1 MPAFPQSHLAVDD
14 SQLPPGRRATR
25 HLLPCVGSALLLAC
39 PLLPGGEGF
48 VLFEKA
54 MNERQTGAVWVR
66 SIQVECWS
74 GGNRAGQSRVCLQPA
89 ASEAFVLDI
98 ILIVECPPPPPAP
111 FLPGD
116 SSPWYSHAAGYQ
128 MPGKPWTVSV
138 RATARP
144 WFPFP
149 EEALSSQSALSSA
162 LGTQA
167 MASTASSHPRMTRG
181 K

>member
-98 ILIVECPPPPPAP
+98 ILIVECPPPPRP
-111 FLPGD
+111 LPSWGLEPLVLPRSWLPD
-116 SSPWYSHAAGYQ
+116 AW
-128 MPGKPWTVSV
+128 
-138 RATARP
+138 
-144 WFPFP
+144 
-149 EEALSSQSALSSA
+149 EALDGERQSHS
-162 LGTQA
+162 QA
-167 MASTASSHPRMTRG
+167 MVPVPRGSSKLPVCPFFSSGHTGHGLHCLLSP
-181 K
+181 